1 MKLSIERSKPR
12 FAFSSSYPLHFIG
25 TVDGTELT
33 TPCAYDVYL
42 DLDDSCDQGPT
53 WIPCIWTVDASGR
66 KWDTKLNKERI
77 QDYYSSPLSDVII
90 FVKTLLLDGGWW
102 NVFADDKFLNMG
114 EAWQVRAS
122 FQRYVKA
129 EGV

>member
-25 TVDGTELT
+25 TVEVTEIAK
-33 TPCAYDVYL
+33 PCTYDVYL
-42 DLDDSCDQGPT
+42 DLDDSCDQGSQ
-53 WIPCIWTVDASGR
+53 WIPCIWTVDNVGR
-66 KWDTKLNKERI
+66 KCDTKLNKERV
-77 QDYYSSPLSDVII
+77 QDYYASPLLDVII
-90 FVKTLLLDGGWW
+90 FVRDLLLAGGWW

-114 EAWQVRAS
+114 DAWRVRAP